1 MQFAPVLPPELYP
14 KMDTGMYHMVQAH
27 MIDGNRRIR
36 EWCRD
41 RINFNHIV
49 ILDNGAAELGNGD
62 VAALISVASS
72 IRPSI
77 VVAPDVFGNRTETF
91 MQFQANAH
99 QMLDLAPGVM
109 AVSHG
114 NSVEDS
120 LNCFVDM
127 RDLWLVRGYCLDRL
141 YIGVPKLLDTYE
153 LDGRYHFIRNLVEVH
168 DFPQRRIHLLGLD
181 SGLCDLDRILKEFPN
196 LMGWDTTWPCAAGL
210 DEHAVHMTELN
221 YNKRSFKPGEW
232 WMTEADVNI
241 RQWSTIQLNIE
252 HCRDYTR
259 EAQHGT

>member
-49 ILDNGAAELGNGD
+49 IVDNGAAELGNGD

-109 AVSHG
+109 AVPHG
-114 NSVEDS
+114 TGVVDS
-120 LNCFVDM
+120 LECTIDM
-127 RDLWLVRGYCLDRL
+127 LDFWSTRGYCLDRL
-141 YIGVPKLLDTYE
+141 HIGVPKLLDIYTEY
-153 LDGRYHFIRNLVEVH
+153 GRHAFVYNLVNTL
-168 DFPQRRIHLLGLD
+168 DFPQRRIHLLGLN
-181 SGLCDLDRILKEFPN
+181 SGLHELASIIKEFPN

-210 DEHAVHMTELN
+210 DEHAIHMTELN
-221 YNKRSFKPGEW
+221 HNKRSLFPGEW

-241 RQWSTIQLNIE
+241 KQWSTMQLNIE